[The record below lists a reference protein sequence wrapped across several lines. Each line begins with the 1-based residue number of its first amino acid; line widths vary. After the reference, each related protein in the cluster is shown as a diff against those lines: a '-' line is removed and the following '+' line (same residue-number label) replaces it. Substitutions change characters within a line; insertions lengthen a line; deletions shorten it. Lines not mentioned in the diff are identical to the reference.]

1 MATVFLS
8 KQRNRNT
15 KIKITKSRKKPHKE
29 TNKKKPTQIGLLT
42 EAEGQKIQREHQA
55 ELKTQ
60 PEYCGFDATVGVSHQ
75 APKLKV
81 YPPITVVSNYF

>member
-1 MATVFLS
+1 M
-8 KQRNRNT
+8 
-15 KIKITKSRKKPHKE
+15 
-29 TNKKKPTQIGLLT
+29 
-42 EAEGQKIQREHQA
+42 QREHQA

-81 YPPITVVSNYF
+81 YPPITVVSLKNTLQSKVYSYGIAQS